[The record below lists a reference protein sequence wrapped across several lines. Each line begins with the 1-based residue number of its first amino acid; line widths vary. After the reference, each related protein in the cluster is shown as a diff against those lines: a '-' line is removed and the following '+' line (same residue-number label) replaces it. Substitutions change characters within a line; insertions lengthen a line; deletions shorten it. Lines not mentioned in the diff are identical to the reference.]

1 MYFLILLYF
10 CNFNI
15 LIMNHFFKVRLILL
29 AFLVLIVTNCATNP
43 ITGRKS
49 MEIVGNS
56 QLFPMAFQQYGQ
68 FISQAKVLNTP
79 EAKKIDEIGK
89 KLVVAA
95 NNWYKEIG
103 QPDYLKDYQWEFK
116 LVDDKQVNAWAMP
129 GGKIVFYSGIM
140 PVLKDDAGIAC
151 VMGHEIAHAIL
162 DHGKERMNAA
172 YKQQF
177 GGQLLS
183 VAFSSKSP
191 ETQKIIQQ
199 VYGGGSQMLGMLPY
213 SRKHEFEADET
224 GLMLMAMAGYNPEL
238 AIPFWER
245 MEKMSSGQAPP
256 EYMSTHPSY
265 GNRIQHVKNVMPK
278 AKERATKYGHK
289 F

>member
-1 MYFLILLYF
+1 
-10 CNFNI
+10 
-15 LIMNHFFKVRLILL
+15 MNHLIKLRLI
-29 AFLVLIVTNCATNP
+29 VLIITALFITNCATNP

-49 MEIVGNS
+49 MEVIGNS
-56 QLFPMAFQQYGQ
+56 QLFPQAFQQYGE
-68 FISQAKVLNTP
+68 FLKSAKVISNTP

-103 QPDYLKDYQWEFK
+103 QPNYLKDYQWEFK
-116 LVDDKQVNAWAMP
+116 LVDDPQVNAWAMP
-129 GGKIVFYSGIM
+129 GGKIVFYKGIM

-172 YKQQF
+172 YKQQM

-183 VAFSSKSP
+183 VAFAGKSS
-191 ETQKIIQQ
+191 ETQQLIQQ
-199 VYGGGSQMLGMLPY
+199 AYGIGSQVGAMLPY
-213 SRKHEFEADET
+213 SRKHEYEADQT
-224 GLMLMAMAGYNPEL
+224 GLILMAMAGYNPEL
-238 AIPFWER
+238 AVPFWER
-245 MEKMSSGQAPP
+245 MEKMSSGKAPQ

-265 GNRIQHVKNVMPK
+265 DNRIEHVRNSLPK
-278 AKERATKYGHK
+278 AKERAAKYGHK